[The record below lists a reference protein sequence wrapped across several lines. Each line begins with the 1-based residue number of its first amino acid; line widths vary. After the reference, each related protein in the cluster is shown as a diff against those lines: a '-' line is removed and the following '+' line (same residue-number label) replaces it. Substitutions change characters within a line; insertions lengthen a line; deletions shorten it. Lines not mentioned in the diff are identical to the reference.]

1 MRQSLNSQSNH
12 SRRMVQQVIDE
23 SLVPSNSKLSQ
34 RVVDIICKYLSQG
47 NYLTVACEAAGID
60 TVTLRR
66 WAARAEDGEEP
77 YVAVVQQ
84 LKEAEAKAEALR
96 LSRIDKAGDKSWQAL
111 AWILERTKPQKYGQT
126 TRVHSVVELA
136 PETKDYLSR
145 LAESRLRLQAAEII
159 EGEVIE
165 VPAVTD
171 GTDKEVIDG

>member
-1 MRQSLNSQSNH
+1 MIDQSL
-12 SRRMVQQVIDE
+12 VA
-23 SLVPSNSKLSQ
+23 SNSKLSQ
-34 RVVDIICKYLSQG
+34 HIVDIICEYLASG
-47 NYLTVACEAAGID
+47 NYISVACEAAGID

-66 WAARAEDGEEP
+66 WSVRAEEGEEP
-77 YVAVVQQ
+77 YVEFVRQ

-136 PETKDYLSR
+136 PETKDYLAR

-165 VPAVTD
+165 PATGES
-171 GTDKEVIDG
+171 GTDKEV